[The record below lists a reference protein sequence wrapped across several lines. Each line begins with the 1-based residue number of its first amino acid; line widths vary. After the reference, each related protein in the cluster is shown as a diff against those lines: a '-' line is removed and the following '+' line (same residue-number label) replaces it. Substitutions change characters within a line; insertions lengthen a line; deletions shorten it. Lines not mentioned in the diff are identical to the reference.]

1 MKKNE
6 KKVIFGTIPAT
17 AKNEA
22 ATQTEAVAAEQAPAE
37 APATQTE
44 TPEAKPEPEAP
55 ATVPAPAP
63 AEETPFEEMFP
74 DAPTMQAETVL
85 KLSRRIEELEQ
96 QLRQEPQTIE
106 ERIAYYKRKQALTER
121 YEHFIAQVEHLDEL
135 RQQVEETNDDAAD
148 FSDSRDNYRLQLFV
162 PGYSKEAVVSITN
175 AVLIDSVLD
184 LLRERMM
191 NRAAE
196 LKAEIS
202 A

>member
-6 KKVIFGTIPAT
+6 KKVNFGTIPAT
-17 AKNEA
+17 AKNEPA
-22 ATQTEAVAAEQAPAE
+22 KQTEAVDAEQTTTE
-37 APATQTE
+37 APATVGE
-44 TPEAKPEPEAP
+44 APEAKPEPKAP
-55 ATVPAPAP
+55 ALAP

-74 DAPTMQAETVL
+74 DAPKVQAETVL

-121 YEHFIAQVEHLDEL
+121 YEHFIAQVEHLDQL
-135 RQQVEETNDDAAD
+135 VQRVEETNDDAAD
-148 FSDSRDNYRLQLFV
+148 FSDSRENYRLQIFA
-162 PGYSKEAVVSITN
+162 PGYQKEAVVSITN
-175 AVLIDSVLD
+175 SVLIDSVLA
-184 LLRERMM
+184 LLRERML

-196 LKAEIS
+196 LKSEIS

>member
-17 AKNEA
+17 TKNEA
-22 ATQTEAVAAEQAPAE
+22 AKQIEAVAAEQTTAEASATQAE
-37 APATQTE
+37 APEAT
-44 TPEAKPEPEAP
+44 PGPEAP
-55 ATVPAPAP
+55 ATVPSPAP
-63 AEETPFEEMFP
+63 VEETPFEEMFP

-135 RQQVEETNDDAAD
+135 RRQVEETNADADD
-148 FSDSRDNYRLQLFV
+148 FSDDRENYRLQIIV
-162 PGYSKEAVVSITN
+162 PGYQKEAVVSITN
-175 AVLIDSVLD
+175 AVLIDNVLD
-184 LLRERMM
+184 LLRERML
-191 NRAAE
+191 NRATE

>member
-22 ATQTEAVAAEQAPAE
+22 AKQTEATAAEQAPTG
-37 APATQTE
+37 APATVAE
-44 TPEAKPEPEAP
+44 PEAMPEPEAP
-55 ATVPAPAP
+55 ATAPAP

-74 DAPTMQAETVL
+74 DAPKVQAETVL

-121 YEHFIAQVEHLDEL
+121 YEHFIAQVKHLDEL
-135 RQQVEETNDDAAD
+135 RQRVEEGNADADD
-148 FSDSRDNYRLQLFV
+148 FSDTRENYRLQIIV
-162 PGYSKEAVVSITN
+162 PGYQKEAVVSITN
-175 AVLIDSVLD
+175 AILIDNVLD
-184 LLRERMM
+184 LLRERML

>member
-22 ATQTEAVAAEQAPAE
+22 AKQTEAVAAAQTTTE
-37 APATQTE
+37 APATASE
-44 TPEAKPEPEAP
+44 APEAKPEMK
-55 ATVPAPAP
+55 VPALAP

-74 DAPTMQAETVL
+74 DAPKVQAETVL
-85 KLSRRIEELEQ
+85 KLSQRIEELEQ

-121 YEHFIAQVEHLDEL
+121 YEHFIAQVNHLDEL
-135 RQQVEETNDDAAD
+135 VQQVEETNDDAAD
-148 FSDSRDNYRLQLFV
+148 FSDTREKYRLQIFAPHSYQDKSVL
-162 PGYSKEAVVSITN
+162 SITN
-175 AVLIDSVLD
+175 PVLIDSVLA
-184 LLRERMM
+184 LLRERML

-196 LKAEIS
+196 LKTEIS

>member
-22 ATQTEAVAAEQAPAE
+22 AKQTEAVAAEQTTAE
-37 APATQTE
+37 TPATQTE
-44 TPEAKPEPEAP
+44 AAEAKPEPEAP
-55 ATVPAPAP
+55 ATVPAP

-74 DAPTMQAETVL
+74 DAPKMQAETVL

-135 RQQVEETNDDAAD
+135 RAQVDDMNEVADD
-148 FSDSRDNYRLQLFV
+148 FSDTREKYRLQIFAPHLYQDKSV
-162 PGYSKEAVVSITN
+162 LSITN
-175 AVLIDSVLD
+175 AVLIDSVLA
-184 LLRERMM
+184 LLRERML

>member
-1 MKKNE
+1 MKKNA

-17 AKNEA
+17 TKNEA
-22 ATQTEAVAAEQAPAE
+22 AKQTEAVAAEQATAE
-37 APATQTE
+37 ATAMQTE
-44 TPEAKPEPEAP
+44 APEAKPEPEAL
-55 ATVPAPAP
+55 ATVPAP

-74 DAPTMQAETVL
+74 DAPTVQAETVL

-121 YEHFIAQVEHLDEL
+121 YEHFIAQVNHLDEL
-135 RQQVEETNDDAAD
+135 VQQVEETNDDAAD
-148 FSDSRDNYRLQLFV
+148 FSDTREKYRLQIFAPHSYQDKSVL
-162 PGYSKEAVVSITN
+162 SITN
-175 AVLIDSVLD
+175 PVLIDSVLA
-184 LLRERMM
+184 LLRERML

-196 LKAEIS
+196 LKTEIS